1 MGSVWQRP
9 LPAQNPIDGSQ
20 TISSTDG
27 HVEAYPALAVPQG
40 FPRIATVIHPNGP
53 ESRGTAHIFLLNIIG
68 ANIHSLS

>member
-1 MGSVWQRP
+1 MGSVWQHP

-40 FPRIATVIHPNGP
+40 FSKN
-53 ESRGTAHIFLLNIIG
+53 SY
-68 ANIHSLS
+68 SYSS